1 MFLIETSLKLTQHN
15 PRRRSICLEPE
26 GHPRYGHDHHGG
38 HIVVQQIE
46 ADFSLQIDS
55 EAQGTVG
62 TRCKLLKIREST

>member
-1 MFLIETSLKLTQHN
+1 MNTPIT
-15 PRRRSICLEPE
+15 PE
-26 GHPRYGHDHHGG
+26 GHPRYGHNHHGW